1 MMLDAGVMRWTLFVA
16 LLWTWPLPLFG
27 LEGTLV
33 PVARF
38 VQLAASLSVLIALEG
53 TGGMVGAL
61 FGLLWG
67 HVLVYSLIL
76 FVVASIFVKQVLSRF
91 PDRVGSGFTVA
102 AVVVLVCWA
111 SFGTPYDTMF
121 HHSNAHASLLELY
134 R

>member
-1 MMLDAGVMRWTLFVA
+1 MSDAGFRRWTLFLA

-27 LEGTLV
+27 LEGTFV

-38 VQLAASLSVLIALEG
+38 VQLAASLSVLIVLEG
-53 TGGMVGAL
+53 TGGVVGVL
-61 FGLLWG
+61 FALLWG
-67 HVLVYSLIL
+67 HVLVYGLIL
-76 FVVASIFVKQVLSRF
+76 FAVASIFVRQVLARL

-102 AVVVLVCWA
+102 VVVILVFWA

-121 HHSNAHASLLELY
+121 HHSDSHASLLELY